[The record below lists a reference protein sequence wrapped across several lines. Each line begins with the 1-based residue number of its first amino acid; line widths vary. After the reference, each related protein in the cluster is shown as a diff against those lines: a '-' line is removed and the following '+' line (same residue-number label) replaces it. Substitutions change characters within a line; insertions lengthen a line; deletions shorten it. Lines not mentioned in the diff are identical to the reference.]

1 MSAARALRVPAVL
14 REEPQFRLLFAGQAL
29 SVVGDRLS
37 FIAMPFAVLATGGGL
52 AQVGLVAAATSA
64 PFLLFSLVAGVIADR
79 HDRRR
84 IMIASDAVRLVAQV
98 LAGTLVV
105 TGVAEW
111 WQLALIAFAY
121 GSADAF
127 FAPAMYGLMPQIVGP
142 ANLQSANA
150 LRGLSNAVA
159 LVGGPALAG
168 LLLTLLNPGGAL
180 LADAVTFAASIAFL
194 SRMRPGVPEVADPV
208 EPGLLEG
215 LKGGWREVRSRSWV
229 WSMLLGLASYHAIV
243 LPSVFA
249 LGPVLAER
257 DLGGPGA
264 WALITAGFG
273 VGSILGQLV
282 LLRWRPER
290 PLARVGGL
298 PRLRLDAGGDH
309 RQRPAGARHR
319 RPRGRRGPRRTGVL
333 HAVGDDD
340 PTADPAGRRVARR
353 LLRLL
358 RGDGDAAA
366 GDRGDELRRRRR
378 RAAADAHRD
387 ERPRRR
393 RGPRRPVRAVRA
405 PPAAACR
412 AALTAADRAASV
424 SRTCRATASAASRG
438 RRCPKARL
446 TASGSSSR

>member
-1 MSAARALRVPAVL
+1 MRAPRALRGPAVL
-14 REEPQFRLLFAGQAL
+14 RDEPQFRLLFAGQAL

-52 AQVGLVAAATSA
+52 GEVGLVAAATSA
-64 PFLLFSLVAGVIADR
+64 PFLLFSLVAGVVADR

-84 IMIASDAVRLVAQV
+84 IMVASDAVRLVAQV

-105 TGVAEW
+105 TGAAEW
-111 WQLALIAFAY
+111 WHLALIAFAY

-159 LVGGPALAG
+159 MVAGPALGG

-180 LADAVTFAASIAFL
+180 LADAVTFAFSIAFL
-194 SRMRPGVPEVADPV
+194 LRMRPGVPEAADPV
-208 EPGLLEG
+208 EPGMLAG

-273 VGSILGQLV
+273 VGSILGQLL
-282 LLRWRPER
+282 LLRWRPDR
-290 PLARVGGL
+290 PLR
-298 PRLRLDAGGDH
+298 
-309 RQRPAGARHR
+309 
-319 RPRGRRGPRRTGVL
+319 
-333 HAVGDDD
+333 
-340 PTADPAGRRVARR
+340 
-353 LLRLL
+353 
-358 RGDGDAAA
+358 
-366 GDRGDELRRRRR
+366 
-378 RAAADAHRD
+378 
-387 ERPRRR
+387 
-393 RGPRRPVRAVRA
+393 
-405 PPAAACR
+405 
-412 AALTAADRAASV
+412 
-424 SRTCRATASAASRG
+424 ASAACLVFASMQAGIIGSGLPVPVIAVLEAGAALAVQAYFTLWETSIQEQIPPGAVSRVG
-438 RRCPKARL
+438 SYDYFAAMGMLPLGTAVTSAVGEAVGLRATLIGMSVLGVAAALAVLSVPSVRRLRRPAL
-446 TASGSSSR
+446 PL